1 MSPLTTTC
9 LAPICTIRFAA
20 SSISATEEISPKPDK
35 MPASIKLGVATNA
48 NGSKS
53 FLGLPHFWVA
63 EFVPFLTSNDW
74 VNHDFLNFLLFNVLT
89 SHFNI
94 LFITHHPC
102 FQSRYWTACKTEIN
116 CFLRAFLAIQ
126 LLHVTNLS

>member
-20 SSISATEEISPKPDK
+20 SSISATEEISPKLDK

-63 EFVPFLTSNDW
+63 EFVPF
-74 VNHDFLNFLLFNVLT
+74 
-89 SHFNI
+89 
-94 LFITHHPC
+94 PYK
-102 FQSRYWTACKTEIN
+102 Q
-116 CFLRAFLAIQ
+116 
-126 LLHVTNLS
+126 

>member
-1 MSPLTTTC
+1 NKSSAFSPAKRCPPLTTTC

-53 FLGLPHFWVA
+53 FFRPSTLLGCRICA
-63 EFVPFLTSNDW
+63 VPLQAMTGS
-74 VNHDFLNFLLFNVLT
+74 
-89 SHFNI
+89 
-94 LFITHHPC
+94 ITT
-102 FQSRYWTACKTEIN
+102 F
-116 CFLRAFLAIQ
+116 
-126 LLHVTNLS
+126 